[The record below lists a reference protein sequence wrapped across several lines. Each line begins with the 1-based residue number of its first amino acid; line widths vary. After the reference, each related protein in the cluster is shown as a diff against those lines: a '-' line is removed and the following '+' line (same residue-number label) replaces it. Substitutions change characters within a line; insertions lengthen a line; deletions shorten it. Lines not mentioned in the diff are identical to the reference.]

1 MNSST
6 EKIESNFGKLLYER
20 LFKNKEGL
28 IAFLIL
34 AVVIL
39 IVFPMTL
46 SSFRLNLTG
55 KYLCY
60 AFAAVGL
67 VMCWGNAGILCLGQ
81 GLFFGAG
88 GYCMAM
94 FLKLEASDP
103 ESTAIQST
111 PGIPD
116 FMDWNQVTELPWFW
130 HPFKSL
136 PLTIALIITL
146 PALLAFILS
155 VFYFKGRVS
164 GVVFAILT
172 QSMVACLW
180 YFIVGNQGYFGGIN
194 GITDLKTVKG
204 WDIRTEDAHYILYYL
219 CCFLLL
225 LCILVSR
232 YILSTRLGRVLI
244 AQRDKEM
251 RVRFSG
257 YNITSFRIF
266 IFCFAAVVSSIG
278 GAMFTLQVGF
288 MSPNLIGIVPSIDM
302 VIFTAVG
309 GRESLLGAVYGALA
323 VNAAKTAFSEAYAA
337 QWLFFY
343 GATFIVIVLYL
354 PKGLA
359 GIYSDHIKSW
369 IDKFVQK
376 SKSSD
381 PPASGEKEIS
391 PDMDKEEKSA
401 Q

>member
-6 EKIESNFGKLLYER
+6 EKSESNFGKLLYER

-34 AVVIL
+34 AVLIL
-39 IVFPMTL
+39 VVFPMTL

-194 GITDLKTVKG
+194 GITDLKTLKG
-204 WDIRTEDAHYILYYL
+204 WDIRTEDAHYLLYYL
-219 CCFLLL
+219 CCVLLL

-359 GIYSDHIKSW
+359 GIYSDHVKSW

-381 PPASGEKEIS
+381 SLALGEDTIS
-391 PDMDKEEKSA
+391 PNIDKEENSA
-401 Q
+401 K

>member
-6 EKIESNFGKLLYER
+6 EKSESNFGKLLYER

-34 AVVIL
+34 AVLIL
-39 IVFPMTL
+39 VVFPMTL

-194 GITDLKTVKG
+194 GITDLKTLKG
-204 WDIRTEDAHYILYYL
+204 WDIRT
-219 CCFLLL
+219 
-225 LCILVSR
+225 
-232 YILSTRLGRVLI
+232 
-244 AQRDKEM
+244 
-251 RVRFSG
+251 
-257 YNITSFRIF
+257 
-266 IFCFAAVVSSIG
+266 
-278 GAMFTLQVGF
+278 
-288 MSPNLIGIVPSIDM
+288 
-302 VIFTAVG
+302 
-309 GRESLLGAVYGALA
+309 
-323 VNAAKTAFSEAYAA
+323 
-337 QWLFFY
+337 
-343 GATFIVIVLYL
+343 
-354 PKGLA
+354 
-359 GIYSDHIKSW
+359 
-369 IDKFVQK
+369 
-376 SKSSD
+376 
-381 PPASGEKEIS
+381 
-391 PDMDKEEKSA
+391 
-401 Q
+401 